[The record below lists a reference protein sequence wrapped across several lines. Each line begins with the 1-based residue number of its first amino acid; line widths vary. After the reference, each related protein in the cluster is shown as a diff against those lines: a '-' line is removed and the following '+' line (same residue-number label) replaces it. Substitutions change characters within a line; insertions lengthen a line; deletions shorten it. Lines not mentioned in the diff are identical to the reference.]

1 MIEIAIDDEIGF
13 WGITAAF
20 VSSKLEGIVNG
31 EEIKLSINSP
41 GGSVFQ
47 SIAIFNI
54 IRDHAKNHPVS
65 VYITGVAAS
74 GASYIALAARTVTP
88 ESKVYVSDNSI
99 FVIHNPYVI
108 IQGDYKQ
115 LLKEADWLKRL
126 AFVMASTY
134 AFVSKQKQDD
144 IQAAMDEE
152 AFYIGQEIIDSGF
165 ANYFEKVNPEENA
178 DPQNNREALIVNA
191 KTAIQ
196 NVKVK
201 IAEKEPP
208 IDEKAVALLGE
219 TFNSGDGMG
228 AGPGTETVLETTE
241 THPDPQNKSEPDGK
255 ESPSG
260 KGETMNKEELKAKY
274 PEVYA
279 AIFGEGKE
287 AGRKEERERT
297 VAHLKL
303 GETSGSLE
311 TAAKYIRDGSSVT
324 SEEVQSEYLSLR
336 MNKQALASRTA
347 DNPGSVTT
355 GGEEVEDDAKAM
367 AIFESAYAGKE
378 YKGGKK

>member
-1 MIEIAIDDEIGF
+1 MC
-13 WGITAAF
+13 
-20 VSSKLEGIVNG
+20 
-31 EEIKLSINSP
+31 
-41 GGSVFQ
+41 
-47 SIAIFNI
+47 
-54 IRDHAKNHPVS
+54 
-65 VYITGVAAS
+65 
-74 GASYIALAARTVTP
+74 
-88 ESKVYVSDNSI
+88 VSDNSI
-99 FVIHNPYVI
+99 FVIHNPYMFVE
-108 IQGDYKQ
+108 GDYKR

-126 AFVMASTY
+126 AFVMASVY
-134 AFVSKQKQDD
+134 SSVSKQKQSD
-144 IQAAMDEE
+144 IQSAMDEE
-152 AFYIGQEIIDSGF
+152 TFYIGQEIVDAGF
-165 ANYFEKVNPEENA
+165 ATHFEKIIPEENI
-178 DPQNNREALIVNA
+178 DPQGKKDTLIVNA

-196 NVKVK
+196 NVKSKVAK
-201 IAEKEPP
+201 NEPP

-228 AGPGTETVLETTE
+228 AGPGTEISVLETTG
-241 THPDPQNKSEPDGK
+241 THPDPQNKLEPDGK

-297 VAHLKL
+297 AAHLKL
-303 GETSGSLE
+303 GETAGSLE
-311 TAAKYIRDGSSVT
+311 TAAKYIRDGASIT

-336 MNKQALASRTA
+336 MDKQAAASRTA